1 VRFDGELEECREHQ
15 LITEPNPPRRLSDEQ
30 ETCSVDILSL
40 VLASIG
46 GVTGV
51 SGLVVSIRADRRAT
65 KAEAAS
71 TRARQR
77 ELWSEL
83 IAAMQDVV
91 GASVLHQNMRPPLVR
106 IRSARTELVDGVS
119 NDHYK
124 RLGRW
129 MEVDHLVLA
138 TLFEKAMWQLDGS
151 GHTLEQIE
159 EAHRQANEWAAASIN
174 NLRLMRKSEPS
185 AEIEREIDELIEAG
199 QKAISVLAGT

>member
-1 VRFDGELEECREHQ
+1 M
-15 LITEPNPPRRLSDEQ
+15 
-30 ETCSVDILSL
+30 DILSL
-40 VLASIG
+40 VLAGIG

-83 IAAMQDVV
+83 IAAMQDVL
-91 GASVLHQNMRPPLVR
+91 GASVLHQDMRAPLVR

-119 NDHYK
+119 SPHYE
-124 RLGRW
+124 RLDRW
-129 MEVDHLVLA
+129 MEVDHRVLA
-138 TLFEKAMWQLDGS
+138 ALYEKAMWQLEGS

-159 EAHRQANEWAAASIN
+159 DAHRQANRWAAASIH

-185 AEIEREIDELIEAG
+185 AEVEREIDELIEAG
-199 QKAISVLAGT
+199 EKAISDLALT